1 MIGYWIAM
9 AMMTSAVAAVILS
22 SVDGGAVRSGS
33 GPAPLDDDEPTE
45 PIVIAALG
53 ASDATG
59 EGANDP
65 ERENWLAQLGVQ
77 LPPYTA
83 IRNFGVGGSWL
94 SAAYEAQVPRVVEIN
109 PDIVVG
115 WLIVNDLTQGETL
128 DRYLNALDRSLSL
141 VAAPGRPVILGNA
154 PQLWNLPAFTGDP
167 SDIEELRLE
176 VLRWNFS
183 LAEVAAQY
191 DATIVD
197 LCSNPVERDDLA
209 PDGFHPSTRGHAKLA
224 ATFKPHVLRAIERIR
239 ITRMTFAI
247 E

>member
-9 AMMTSAVAAVILS
+9 AMMTSAVAAVVLA
-22 SVDGGAVRSGS
+22 SVDGGASKPGS
-33 GPAPLDDDEPTE
+33 GPAPLDDEPTE
-45 PIVIAALG
+45 PIVIAAVG

-59 EGANDP
+59 EGATDP
-65 ERENWLAQLGVQ
+65 ERENWLAQLSIQ
-77 LPPYTA
+77 LPPRTA
-83 IRNFGVGGSWL
+83 IQNFGVGGSWL
-94 SAAYEAQVPRVVEIN
+94 SAAYEAQIPNVVAIN

-128 DRYLNALDRSLSL
+128 EQYLDALERSLNL
-141 VAAPGRPVILGNA
+141 VATPGRPVILGNA

-167 SDIEELRLE
+167 ADIEELRLE

-191 DATIVD
+191 DVTIVD
-197 LCSNPVERDDLA
+197 LSSNPVEPEDLA

-224 ATFKPHVLRAIERIR
+224 ATFKPHVLSAIERVR
-239 ITRMTFAI
+239 ITRMTLAI

>member
-1 MIGYWIAM
+1 VIGYWIVM
-9 AMMTSAVAAVILS
+9 AMVTSAVAAVVLA
-22 SVDGGAVRSGS
+22 SVDGGASEPHD
-33 GPAPLDDDEPTE
+33 PAVLPPDEPAE

-65 ERENWLAQLGVQ
+65 ERENWLAQLEAQ
-77 LPPYTA
+77 LPARTA

-94 SAAYEAQVPRVVEIN
+94 AAAYETQIPSVVAVQ
-109 PDIVVG
+109 PDIVIG

-128 DRYLNALDRSLSL
+128 EQYLDVLERSLNV
-141 VAAPGRPVILGNA
+141 VATPGRPVILGNA

-176 VLRWNFS
+176 VLRWNFG
-183 LAEVAAQY
+183 LAEVAARY

-197 LCSNPVERDDLA
+197 LSQDPVELDDLA
-209 PDGFHPSTRGHAKLA
+209 EDGFHPSTRGHAKLA
-224 ATFKPHVLRAIERIR
+224 ATFKPFVLHAIERIR
-239 ITRMTFAI
+239 IARMTFSV

>member
-1 MIGYWIAM
+1 MIGYWIVM
-9 AMMTSAVAAVILS
+9 AMMTSAVAAVVLAS
-22 SVDGGAVRSGS
+22 TDGGASKSGS
-33 GPAPLDDDEPTE
+33 DPTPPPEEPADPV
-45 PIVIAALG
+45 VIAALG

-59 EGANDP
+59 EGATDP
-65 ERENWLAQLGVQ
+65 ERENWLAQLGAQ
-77 LPPYTA
+77 LPAYTR
-83 IRNFGVGGSWL
+83 IQNFGVGGSWL
-94 SAAYEAQVPRVVEIN
+94 SAAYEAQIPSVVAIQ

-128 DRYLNALDRSLSL
+128 EQYLDALDRSLNL
-141 VAAPGRPVILGNA
+141 VATSGRPVILGNA

-167 SDIEELRLE
+167 ADIEELRLE

-197 LCSNPVERDDLA
+197 LSQNPVERDDLA

-224 ATFKPHVLRAIERIR
+224 ATFKPYVLSAIERIR
-239 ITRMTFAI
+239 ITRMTFLI

>member
-9 AMMTSAVAAVILS
+9 AMMTSAVAAVVVASLDSIAPKL
-22 SVDGGAVRSGS
+22 GS
-33 GPAPLDDDEPTE
+33 GTPNPSDEPTE

-59 EGANDP
+59 EGATDP
-65 ERENWLAQLGVQ
+65 ERENWLAQLGAQ
-77 LPPYTA
+77 LPIGAT
-83 IRNFGVGGSWL
+83 IQNFGVGGSWL
-94 SAAYEAQVPRVVEIN
+94 SAAYEVQIPSVVAIR

-128 DRYLNALDRSLSL
+128 DQYLDALDRSLKL
-141 VAAPGRPVILGNA
+141 VASPRRPVILGNA

-167 SDIEELRLE
+167 EDIEELRTE
-176 VLRWNFS
+176 VLRWNVG

-191 DATIVD
+191 EATIVD
-197 LCSNPVERDDLA
+197 LSANPVERADLA
-209 PDGFHPSTRGHAKLA
+209 DDGFHPSTQGHAKLA
-224 ATFKPHVLRAIERIR
+224 ATFRPHVVRAIEHIR
-239 ITRMTFAI
+239 LTRLTLSI